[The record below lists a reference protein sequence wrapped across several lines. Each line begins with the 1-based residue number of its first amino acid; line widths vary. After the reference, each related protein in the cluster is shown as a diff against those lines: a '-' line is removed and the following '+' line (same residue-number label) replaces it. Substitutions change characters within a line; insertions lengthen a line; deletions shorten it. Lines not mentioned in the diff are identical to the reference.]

1 MNVLAIDPGGVTG
14 IAFYQDGIYT
24 GEEVPN
30 GFDGM
35 AHALSTAFSPLLPL
49 DAVVIESFTIN
60 AGTHKKDPGMFADT
74 TAIIGAVRYVA
85 SVYGIPVKMQT
96 PAKAK
101 AFATDDK
108 LRRLGWYDST
118 PGGHRNDAARHL
130 LTFLAS
136 ERDYRILAA
145 LTPSG
150 APDA

>member
-14 IAFYQDGIYT
+14 VALYHANTYT
-24 GEEVPN
+24 GTEVPDGFN
-30 GFDGM
+30 GMVDYLMLFD
-35 AHALSTAFSPLLPL
+35 ASRL
-49 DAVVIESFTIN
+49 DAVVVESFTIN

-150 APDA
+150 PPDA